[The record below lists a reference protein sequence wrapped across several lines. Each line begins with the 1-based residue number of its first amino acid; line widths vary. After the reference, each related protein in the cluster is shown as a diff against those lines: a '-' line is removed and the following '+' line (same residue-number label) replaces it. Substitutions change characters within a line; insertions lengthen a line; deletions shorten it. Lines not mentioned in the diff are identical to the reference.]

1 MAACSGDSTTDEP
14 DKPAPSPNP
23 DPDVTTYSINGN
35 VQKGPFTQG
44 TSITIQALDEALNPT
59 GKNYQTKTTDDA
71 GTFKISNQI
80 ESRYVEIIA
89 TGYYFN
95 EISGRVSNSTITL
108 RSLSD
113 LTETGKTNVNLLTTL
128 ESDRIRNLV
137 ISEGKTVQNA
147 REQAEKELFAV
158 FHIPNA
164 VSASAGFDKMDI
176 TKGGESNAILLALSA
191 TLQGERTEGELSE
204 LISKIASEI
213 ESSGSIQNEIITE
226 QIRTGGMTVNAES
239 VRDNLEARYKALGF
253 TDYEIPPFED
263 YLDVNGNG
271 SIDKQDDWLV
281 LSENDFQISDEGGI
295 IEVNLQHNIEY
306 DVTIE
311 DDGSRWIT
319 NNTTRAFLETDKLI
333 FTVKK
338 NDTYDARYARIAIKD
353 RNSSYTE
360 YITVSQKQLDALTVT
375 SNRFEVAKNGG
386 TIDVEVKANV
396 SYTIEIPSEYRSWIS
411 QTSTTRGLTAK
422 TLQFNIA
429 RSDEA
434 NVREGKIIIQNG
446 SQSETITVYQ
456 TGEKVLVLNQKEY
469 TVSDEGATINVEVT
483 SNIDYEIVM
492 PSANWISETQK
503 TRGIITNTRSFTI
516 ASNTTYDARDAEIIF
531 RDKNSNLQETVI
543 VYQTQKDAIIV
554 AKKSYNFDNA
564 GGNLTLTLQANVD
577 VEIEI
582 PEASQP
588 WISPI
593 PQTRALTE
601 KTLNFTIAANS
612 GYDKREGEIIVKS
625 AQKELTE
632 TIKIYQT
639 QKNAIILT
647 QNEYT
652 LSEQGGD
659 FSIEVKSNIDFSVSV
674 SGGDSWLHQITTR
687 SLVSHTLN
695 FKADANTTYDSR
707 DATITITNTANNL
720 KETIK
725 VHQSQ
730 KDALIVGTDKFEVP
744 YTGGD
749 VIVNVKSNV
758 GYNVSVTEGAEWIS
772 RAPETRALTES
783 TVTLKI
789 AKNETYKQRT
799 GKVKIQDIT
808 SGINNVITITQ
819 AANANVQ
826 TIHVEVAGTLS
837 EIISTEDL
845 QQIINLKI
853 TGQLNETD
861 ILMLSPKDAKLD
873 ATKFKTETLD
883 VSGVTFDNSTL
894 SGFNGLPYLK
904 EIHLPPSLKK
914 IQGSKGSFDGCTS
927 LTTIDFG
934 ENTQLEVLGSGIWQ
948 NIMGTLDNA
957 LVYCGAFS
965 NCTSLKK
972 IDIPAS
978 VTTIEGGAFYGSGI
992 ETINFADNC
1001 NIESFDAIK
1010 VSYMNQLGGI
1020 QTILIGTFYGCSQLK
1035 TIDIP
1040 SSVDMITESAF
1051 KGWTG
1056 LETLEIPETV
1066 KYFSPE
1072 SLFSGCRN
1080 LKYVSL
1086 PSSLTTIGA
1095 SMFAGCTNLTS
1106 FDFAAGYTKIGKNA
1120 FLGCMNLT
1128 TIDLEGVTEIAGGA
1142 FSGCGFTHIRI
1153 PDSMIEI
1160 PNSLFYNCEKLETV
1174 DFNKTEIIRGFA
1186 FQGCPLTA
1194 VSLPASVKQIDSYA
1208 FDCPDLEDV
1217 RLEGGAIVLE
1227 GSAFFKQGSDSKPIK
1242 ALFIGKDVTSLTTSG
1257 GSFSIFNPDFNN
1269 FIFEDGSK
1277 CEEFGICVGLNLTTI
1292 NLPPSVT
1299 KLGCS
1304 AFKECPNLTNIES
1317 ILQNIK
1323 EIGEFAFSGTNISS
1337 VDIPEGVEAIGPY
1350 AFYQCKNL
1358 RRFNLPSTLC
1368 ELGAAAFARNPQL
1381 VTSTLNGTNLKLNKS
1396 QSYQRIGIFEDCQ
1409 FISKITIGKNI
1420 LTIDTE
1426 IDTWGYL
1433 MSKNIKEIVFEDDSK
1448 CMSISGPVFL
1458 GTDGGSSQLTSITLP
1473 AGLTTI
1479 GRYVFQNCWLLS
1491 SITIP
1496 ENVNSIGYY
1505 AFRDCRGLTSVII
1518 PESTTSIESY
1528 AFAKC
1533 TSLKS
1538 VYCKASVP
1546 PTLEKIGRYNDI
1558 FYDDYIPQIFVPKE
1572 SVEAYKEKWVKYKN
1586 YIIGYDY

>member
-23 DPDVTTYSINGN
+23 DPNVTTYSINGN

-137 ISEGKTVQNA
+137 VSGGKTIQKA

-176 TKGGESNAILLALSA
+176 TQGGESNAVLLALSA

-239 VRDNLEARYKALGF
+239 VRANLEARYKALGF

-281 LSENDFQISDEGGI
+281 LSEKDFHISDDGGI
-295 IEVNLQHNIEY
+295 IEVDLQHNIEY

-311 DDGSRWIT
+311 DDGSQWIT
-319 NNTTRAFLETDKLI
+319 NNTTRAFLETDKLT

-338 NDTYDARYARIAIKD
+338 NDTYDARYARIAVKD

-446 SQSETITVYQ
+446 SLSETITVYQ

-469 TVSDEGATINVEVT
+469 TVSDKGATINVEVT
-483 SNIDYEIVM
+483 SNLDYEIVM
-492 PSANWISETQK
+492 PSANWISETQE

-564 GGNLTLTLQANVD
+564 GGNLILTLQANVD

-601 KTLNFTIAANS
+601 KTLDFTIAANS
-612 GYDKREGEIIVKS
+612 GYDKREGEIIVKN

-758 GYNVSVTEGAEWIS
+758 GYDVSVTEGAEWIS

-789 AKNETYKQRT
+789 AKNETYKQRI
-799 GKVKIQDIT
+799 GKVSISFG
-808 SGINNVITITQ
+808 SGPSQTITITQ
-819 AANANVQ
+819 ALNAEEHCLEMIYSVLSTEESTRIYGAWTGENVLQGNNNFKITRVVYDGEEIVERYLRSSYKFNRIGDVPVQVYYTGDLVKIAGFEKNFYTPVESSDHCRLKSIDLPATVKSIGIGPLHALTSVTIRNPEAYIPFFSDCPRLETFAGPLASDDNRCLIRNGELLACAGANITEYDLPEGITSIRGSGINGVFQGWTNLSKITLPNSLTVIGDSAFSNTHISQIDFPVTLKSIGERAFSGCNQ
-826 TIHVEVAGTLS
+826 LKTLS
-837 EIISTEDL
+837 
-845 QQIINLKI
+845 
-853 TGQLNETD
+853 
-861 ILMLSPKDAKLD
+861 
-873 ATKFKTETLD
+873 
-883 VSGVTFDNSTL
+883 
-894 SGFNGLPYLK
+894 LPY
-904 EIHLPPSLKK
+904 
-914 IQGSKGSFDGCTS
+914 GCTKLGDQCFRGCKELIS
-927 LTTIDFG
+927 VVLPESITAIPDSAFSDCSKLSSVTLPQSLVMLGQGVFSNCSALQSITLPDYLTTIDQVAFSY
-934 ENTQLEVLGSGIWQ
+934 SGLQAIKLNRNLKTVGQ
-948 NIMGTLDNA
+948 
-957 LVYCGAFS
+957 GAFS
-965 NCTSLKK
+965 MCESLNTIEFDPDIQISIIKEEAFANTAIKTIVIPQNIEIIENLAFWSCSQLTSVYFANGSKLKRINDGYKYSQGVYGAFERCSALNVVDLPASLEYIGIGAFSSTGLSTIK
-972 IDIPAS
+972 IPQS
-978 VTTIEGGAFYGSGI
+978 VTTIASGAFFRS
-992 ETINFADNC
+992 N
-1001 NIESFDAIK
+1001 
-1010 VSYMNQLGGI
+1010 
-1020 QTILIGTFYGCSQLK
+1020 LK
-1035 TIDIP
+1035 T
-1040 SSVDMITESAF
+1040 V
-1051 KGWTG
+1051 
-1056 LETLEIPETV
+1056 
-1066 KYFSPE
+1066 
-1072 SLFSGCRN
+1072 
-1080 LKYVSL
+1080 
-1086 PSSLTTIGA
+1086 
-1095 SMFAGCTNLTS
+1095 
-1106 FDFAAGYTKIGKNA
+1106 
-1120 FLGCMNLT
+1120 
-1128 TIDLEGVTEIAGGA
+1128 
-1142 FSGCGFTHIRI
+1142 
-1153 PDSMIEI
+1153 EI
-1160 PNSLFYNCEKLETV
+1160 PNSVTTVGSQAFYDCVLLEKASLGTGV
-1174 DFNKTEIIRGFA
+1174 
-1186 FQGCPLTA
+1186 
-1194 VSLPASVKQIDSYA
+1194 VSLATDAFRKCPSLKSFSSHSSYYETS
-1208 FDCPDLEDV
+1208 EDARCLV
-1217 RLEGGAIVLE
+1217 
-1227 GSAFFKQGSDSKPIK
+1227 GSDGTLMFFAPVGAPNTYKIPATTKSFKIQ
-1242 ALFIGKDVTSLTTSG
+1242 AIGAM
-1257 GSFSIFNPDFNN
+1257 
-1269 FIFEDGSK
+1269 
-1277 CEEFGICVGLNLTTI
+1277 
-1292 NLPPSVT
+1292 
-1299 KLGCS
+1299 
-1304 AFKECPNLTNIES
+1304 AFTY
-1317 ILQNIK
+1317 
-1323 EIGEFAFSGTNISS
+1323 TNIS
-1337 VDIPEGVEAIGPY
+1337 
-1350 AFYQCKNL
+1350 
-1358 RRFNLPSTLC
+1358 T
-1368 ELGAAAFARNPQL
+1368 
-1381 VTSTLNGTNLKLNKS
+1381 
-1396 QSYQRIGIFEDCQ
+1396 
-1409 FISKITIGKNI
+1409 
-1420 LTIDTE
+1420 
-1426 IDTWGYL
+1426 
-1433 MSKNIKEIVFEDDSK
+1433 
-1448 CMSISGPVFL
+1448 
-1458 GTDGGSSQLTSITLP
+1458 ITLP
-1473 AGLTTI
+1473 E
-1479 GRYVFQNCWLLS
+1479 
-1491 SITIP
+1491 SITAIGMGAFINT
-1496 ENVNSIGYY
+1496 NVNNNVKK
-1505 AFRDCRGLTSVII
+1505 F
-1518 PESTTSIESY
+1518 
-1528 AFAKC
+1528 
-1533 TSLKS
+1533 
-1538 VYCKASVP
+1538 YCKASTPPKLDWTNDVINSSIGGWMVGTSSDPLPQGNCTLYVP
-1546 PTLEKIGRYNDI
+1546 RAAVG
-1558 FYDDYIPQIFVPKE
+1558 
-1572 SVEAYKEKWVKYKN
+1572 AYKTAWKN
-1586 YIIGYDY
+1586 HTVVGYDF